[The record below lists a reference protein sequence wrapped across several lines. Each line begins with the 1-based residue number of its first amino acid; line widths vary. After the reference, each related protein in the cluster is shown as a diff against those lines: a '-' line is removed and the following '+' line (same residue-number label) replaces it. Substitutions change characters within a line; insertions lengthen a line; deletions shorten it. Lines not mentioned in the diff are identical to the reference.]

1 MNITREKLSDLELCI
16 KVDIEENDY
25 IENVNKQ
32 LKEYQHKATIPGF
45 RKGMAPKGLIERM
58 YKPAIVGD
66 AVQNTLNTSLFK
78 YIDDEKLHILG
89 MPMSNDE
96 KTGEVDFAKG
106 TSFTFYFDVAV
117 APEFEIAWDKVDVKY
132 NQLKVTA
139 KDVDAELNNVVNR
152 YGKFETPET
161 VAAGDIMYGKVV
173 ELDKKGAPKEGGV
186 ETFVSL
192 NLLNLKDAELMPLF
206 EGKKAEDKIVFNMAK
221 AFPTADIERALHID
235 NAAAKKFKSD
245 VELTLSGIS
254 RIIPHEINDE
264 LYQMV
269 FPGQTVKDE
278 AAFRKLLQKEIE
290 KANAAGIPIIRINRD
305 ISGGK
310 FVSSVSDDRE
320 AGRMQGEF
328 MAKNLPQGAK
338 IVYMNGE
345 MTQSG
350 AKKRWE
356 GFKEACLD
364 KRPDIQLLAS
374 ADCSWNEA
382 VALRQ
387 MSLWLKLFPQID
399 GVVGAN
405 DDMAL
410 GAIRALRDAGRLEG
424 VLVSGVDATDAALK
438 AVSDGTMSQTVKQD
452 ADKTAEAIA
461 GLLQKSLS
469 GTAPTDDVKVPFTE
483 ITRDNIS
490 QFR

>member
-106 TSFTFYFDVAV
+106 TSFSFYFDVAI
-117 APEFEIAWDKVDVKY
+117 APEFTIEWDKVAVKY
-132 NQLKVTA
+132 NQIKVTA
-139 KDVDAELNNVVNR
+139 KDVDTELNNVVNR
-152 YGKFETPET
+152 YGKFETPEA
-161 VAAGDIMYGKVV
+161 VAAGDIMYGKLV
-173 ELDKKGAPKEGGV
+173 ELDKVGARKEGGI

-206 EGKKAEDKIVFNMAK
+206 EGKKAEDKIVFNLAK

-235 NAAAKKFKSD
+235 TAAAKKFKAD

-264 LYQMV
+264 LFQMV

-290 KANAAGIPIIRINRD
+290 KANNEQSD
-305 ISGGK
+305 YL
-310 FVSSVSDDRE
+310 FVNQVRKALLDQFS
-320 AGRMQGEF
+320 AP
-328 MAKNLPQGAK
+328 LPE
-338 IVYMNGE
+338 NFL
-345 MTQSG
+345 
-350 AKKRWE
+350 KRWFASRGDKDMTPEKIEADWNDKYVPSLKWELIESKLEEISPVEPTNNQIVDYIKDILRRNDHPVE
-356 GFKEACLD
+356 GETKEQTEDRLEKAARSIAADRQNLGQVIDRLYADNLSKLFKEQV
-364 KRPDIQLLAS
+364 KPEVEKVS
-374 ADCSWNEA
+374 AKDFAE
-382 VALRQ
+382 
-387 MSLWLKLFPQID
+387 
-399 GVVGAN
+399 
-405 DDMAL
+405 
-410 GAIRALRDAGRLEG
+410 RAKE
-424 VLVSGVDATDAALK
+424 
-438 AVSDGTMSQTVKQD
+438 
-452 ADKTAEAIA
+452 
-461 GLLQKSLS
+461 
-469 GTAPTDDVKVPFTE
+469 
-483 ITRDNIS
+483 
-490 QFR
+490 

>member
-106 TSFTFYFDVAV
+106 TSFSFYFDVAV
-117 APEFEIAWDKVDVKY
+117 APEFNLEWDKVNVKY

-139 KDVDAELNNVVNR
+139 KDVDNEMNNVVNR

-161 VAAGDIMYGKVV
+161 VAAGDIMYGKLV
-173 ELDKKGAPKEGGV
+173 ELDKAGAPKEGGV

-235 NAAAKKFKSD
+235 TAAAKKFKAD

-264 LYQMV
+264 LFQMV

-278 AAFRKLLQKEIE
+278 AAFRKMLQKEIE
-290 KANAAGIPIIRINRD
+290 KANAEQSD
-305 ISGGK
+305 YL
-310 FVSSVSDDRE
+310 FVNQVRKALLDQFT
-320 AGRMQGEF
+320 AP
-328 MAKNLPQGAK
+328 LPE
-338 IVYMNGE
+338 NFL
-345 MTQSG
+345 
-350 AKKRWE
+350 KRWFASRGDKNMTPEKIEADWNDKYVPSLKWELIESKLEKISPVEPTNNQIVDYIKDILRRNDRPVE
-356 GFKEACLD
+356 GETKEQAEDRLE
-364 KRPDIQLLAS
+364 KAARSIA
-374 ADCSWNEA
+374 AD
-382 VALRQ
+382 RQ
-387 MSLWLKLFPQID
+387 NLGQVIDRLYADNLSKLFKDQVKPE
-399 GVVGAN
+399 VEKVSAKEF
-405 DDMAL
+405 AE
-410 GAIRALRDAGRLEG
+410 RAKE
-424 VLVSGVDATDAALK
+424 
-438 AVSDGTMSQTVKQD
+438 
-452 ADKTAEAIA
+452 
-461 GLLQKSLS
+461 
-469 GTAPTDDVKVPFTE
+469 
-483 ITRDNIS
+483 
-490 QFR
+490 

>member
-106 TSFTFYFDVAV
+106 TSFTFYFDIAV

-132 NQLKVTA
+132 NQLSVSA
-139 KDVDAELNNVVNR
+139 KDVDAEMNNVINR

-161 VAAGDIMYGKVV
+161 VGAGDIMYGKLV
-173 ELDKKGAPKEGGV
+173 ELDKNGAKKEGGV

-192 NLLNLKDAELMPLF
+192 NLLNLKDTELMPTF

-221 AFPTADIERALHID
+221 AFPVADIERALHID
-235 NAAAKKFKSD
+235 NAAATKFKSD

-264 LYQMV
+264 LFQMV
-269 FPGQTVKDE
+269 FPGQKGE
-278 AAFRKLLQKEIE
+278 
-290 KANAAGIPIIRINRD
+290 
-305 ISGGK
+305 
-310 FVSSVSDDRE
+310 
-320 AGRMQGEF
+320 GRG
-328 MAKNLPQGAK
+328 
-338 IVYMNGE
+338 
-345 MTQSG
+345 
-350 AKKRWE
+350 
-356 GFKEACLD
+356 C
-364 KRPDIQLLAS
+364 
-374 ADCSWNEA
+374 
-382 VALRQ
+382 
-387 MSLWLKLFPQID
+387 FPQ
-399 GVVGAN
+399 
-405 DDMAL
+405 
-410 GAIRALRDAGRLEG
+410 
-424 VLVSGVDATDAALK
+424 AA
-438 AVSDGTMSQTVKQD
+438 
-452 ADKTAEAIA
+452 E
-461 GLLQKSLS
+461 
-469 GTAPTDDVKVPFTE
+469 E
-483 ITRDNIS
+483 RN
-490 QFR
+490 

>member
-106 TSFTFYFDVAV
+106 TSFSFYFDVAI
-117 APEFEIAWDKVDVKY
+117 APEFTIEWDKVAVKY
-132 NQLKVTA
+132 NQIKVTA
-139 KDVDAELNNVVNR
+139 KDVDTELNNVVNR
-152 YGKFETPET
+152 YGKFETPEA
-161 VAAGDIMYGKVV
+161 VAAGDIMYGKLV
-173 ELDKKGAPKEGGV
+173 ELDKTGAPKEGGI

-206 EGKKAEDKIVFNMAK
+206 EGKKAEDKIVFNLAK

-235 NAAAKKFKSD
+235 TAAAKKFKAD

-264 LYQMV
+264 LFQMV

-290 KANAAGIPIIRINRD
+290 KANNEQSD
-305 ISGGK
+305 YL
-310 FVSSVSDDRE
+310 FVNQVRKALLDQFS
-320 AGRMQGEF
+320 AP
-328 MAKNLPQGAK
+328 LPE
-338 IVYMNGE
+338 NFL
-345 MTQSG
+345 
-350 AKKRWE
+350 KRWFASRGDKDMTPEKIEADWNDKYVPSLKWELIESKLEEISPVEPTNNQIVDYIKDILRRNDRPVE
-356 GFKEACLD
+356 GETKEQTEDRLEKAARSIAADRQNLGQVIDRIYADNLSKLFKEQV
-364 KRPDIQLLAS
+364 KPEVEKVS
-374 ADCSWNEA
+374 AKDFAE
-382 VALRQ
+382 
-387 MSLWLKLFPQID
+387 
-399 GVVGAN
+399 
-405 DDMAL
+405 
-410 GAIRALRDAGRLEG
+410 RAKE
-424 VLVSGVDATDAALK
+424 
-438 AVSDGTMSQTVKQD
+438 
-452 ADKTAEAIA
+452 
-461 GLLQKSLS
+461 
-469 GTAPTDDVKVPFTE
+469 
-483 ITRDNIS
+483 
-490 QFR
+490 

>member
-106 TSFTFYFDVAV
+106 TSFSFYFDVAI
-117 APEFEIAWDKVDVKY
+117 APEFTIEWDKVAVKY
-132 NQLKVTA
+132 NQIKVTA
-139 KDVDAELNNVVNR
+139 KDVDTELNNVVNR
-152 YGKFETPET
+152 YGKFETPEA
-161 VAAGDIMYGKVV
+161 VAAGDIMYGKLV
-173 ELDKKGAPKEGGV
+173 ELDKVGARKEGGI

-206 EGKKAEDKIVFNMAK
+206 EGKKAEDKIVFNLAK

-235 NAAAKKFKSD
+235 TAAAKKFKAD

-264 LYQMV
+264 LFQMV

-290 KANAAGIPIIRINRD
+290 KANNEQSD
-305 ISGGK
+305 YL
-310 FVSSVSDDRE
+310 FVNQVRKALLDQFS
-320 AGRMQGEF
+320 AP
-328 MAKNLPQGAK
+328 LPE
-338 IVYMNGE
+338 NFL
-345 MTQSG
+345 
-350 AKKRWE
+350 KRWFASRGDKDMTPEKIEADWNDKYVPSLKWELIESKLEEISPVEPTNNQIVDYIKDILRRNDRPVE
-356 GFKEACLD
+356 GETKEQTEDRLEKAARSIAADRQNLGQVIDRIYADNLSKLFKEQV
-364 KRPDIQLLAS
+364 KPEVEKVS
-374 ADCSWNEA
+374 AKDFAE
-382 VALRQ
+382 
-387 MSLWLKLFPQID
+387 
-399 GVVGAN
+399 
-405 DDMAL
+405 
-410 GAIRALRDAGRLEG
+410 RAKE
-424 VLVSGVDATDAALK
+424 
-438 AVSDGTMSQTVKQD
+438 
-452 ADKTAEAIA
+452 
-461 GLLQKSLS
+461 
-469 GTAPTDDVKVPFTE
+469 
-483 ITRDNIS
+483 
-490 QFR
+490 

>member
-32 LKEYQHKATIPGF
+32 LKDYQHKATIPGF

-106 TSFTFYFDVAV
+106 TSFSFYFDIAI
-117 APEFEIAWDKVDVKY
+117 APEFNIEWDKVAVKY

-139 KDVDAELNNVVNR
+139 KDVDSELNNVVNR

-161 VAAGDIMYGKVV
+161 VAAGDIMYGKLV
-173 ELDKKGAPKEGGV
+173 ELDKSGAPKEGGV
-186 ETFVSL
+186 DTFVSL

-221 AFPTADIERALHID
+221 AFPTADIERALHLD
-235 NAAAKKFKSD
+235 TAAAKKFKAD

-264 LYQMV
+264 LFQMV

-290 KANAAGIPIIRINRD
+290 KANAEQSD
-305 ISGGK
+305 YL
-310 FVSSVSDDRE
+310 FVNQVRKALLDQFS
-320 AGRMQGEF
+320 AP
-328 MAKNLPQGAK
+328 LPE
-338 IVYMNGE
+338 NFL
-345 MTQSG
+345 
-350 AKKRWE
+350 KRWFATRGDKDMTPEKIEADWNDKYVPSLKWELIESKLEEISPVEPTNNQIVDYIKDILRRNDRPVE
-356 GFKEACLD
+356 GETKEQAEDRLE
-364 KRPDIQLLAS
+364 KAARSIA
-374 ADCSWNEA
+374 ADRKNIGQVVDRLYADNLS
-382 VALRQ
+382 
-387 MSLWLKLFPQID
+387 KLFKDQVKPE
-399 GVVGAN
+399 VEKVSAKEF
-405 DDMAL
+405 AE
-410 GAIRALRDAGRLEG
+410 RAKE
-424 VLVSGVDATDAALK
+424 
-438 AVSDGTMSQTVKQD
+438 Q
-452 ADKTAEAIA
+452 
-461 GLLQKSLS
+461 
-469 GTAPTDDVKVPFTE
+469 
-483 ITRDNIS
+483 
-490 QFR
+490 

>member
-106 TSFTFYFDVAV
+106 TSFSFYFDVAI
-117 APEFEIAWDKVDVKY
+117 APEFTIEWDKVAVKY
-132 NQLKVTA
+132 NQIKVTA
-139 KDVDAELNNVVNR
+139 KDVDTELNNVVNR
-152 YGKFETPET
+152 YGKFETPEA
-161 VAAGDIMYGKVV
+161 VAAGDIMYGKLV
-173 ELDKKGAPKEGGV
+173 ELDKAGAHKEGGI

-206 EGKKAEDKIVFNMAK
+206 EGKKAEDKIVFNLAK

-235 NAAAKKFKSD
+235 TAAAKKFKAD

-264 LYQMV
+264 LFQMV

-290 KANAAGIPIIRINRD
+290 KANNEQSD
-305 ISGGK
+305 YL
-310 FVSSVSDDRE
+310 FVNQVRKALLDQFS
-320 AGRMQGEF
+320 AP
-328 MAKNLPQGAK
+328 LPE
-338 IVYMNGE
+338 NFL
-345 MTQSG
+345 
-350 AKKRWE
+350 KRWFASRGDKDMTPEKIEADWNDKYVPSLKWELIESKLEEISPVEPTNNQIVDYIKDILRRNDRPVE
-356 GFKEACLD
+356 GETKEQTEDRLEKAA
-364 KRPDIQLLAS
+364 RSIA
-374 ADCSWNEA
+374 AD
-382 VALRQ
+382 RQ
-387 MSLWLKLFPQID
+387 NLGQVIDRLYADNLSKLFKDQVKPEVEKVSAKD
-399 GVVGAN
+399 FAE
-405 DDMAL
+405 
-410 GAIRALRDAGRLEG
+410 RAKE
-424 VLVSGVDATDAALK
+424 
-438 AVSDGTMSQTVKQD
+438 
-452 ADKTAEAIA
+452 
-461 GLLQKSLS
+461 
-469 GTAPTDDVKVPFTE
+469 
-483 ITRDNIS
+483 
-490 QFR
+490 

>member
-106 TSFTFYFDVAV
+106 TSFSFYFDVAI
-117 APEFEIAWDKVDVKY
+117 APEFTIEWDKVAVKY
-132 NQLKVTA
+132 NQIKVTA
-139 KDVDAELNNVVNR
+139 KDVDTELNNVVNR
-152 YGKFETPET
+152 YGKFETPEA
-161 VAAGDIMYGKVV
+161 VAAGDIMYGKLV
-173 ELDKKGAPKEGGV
+173 ELDKAGARKEGGI

-206 EGKKAEDKIVFNMAK
+206 EGKKAEDKIVFNLAK

-235 NAAAKKFKSD
+235 TAAAKKFKAD

-264 LYQMV
+264 LFQMV

-290 KANAAGIPIIRINRD
+290 KANNEQSD
-305 ISGGK
+305 YL
-310 FVSSVSDDRE
+310 FVNQVRKALLDQFS
-320 AGRMQGEF
+320 AP
-328 MAKNLPQGAK
+328 LPE
-338 IVYMNGE
+338 NFL
-345 MTQSG
+345 
-350 AKKRWE
+350 KRWFASRGDKDMTPEKIEADWNDKYVPSLKWELIESKLEEISPVEPTNNQIVDYIKDILRRNDRPVE
-356 GFKEACLD
+356 GETKEQAEDRLE
-364 KRPDIQLLAS
+364 KAARSIA
-374 ADCSWNEA
+374 AD
-382 VALRQ
+382 RQ
-387 MSLWLKLFPQID
+387 NLGQVIDRLYADNLSKLFKDQVKPE
-399 GVVGAN
+399 VEKVSAKEF
-405 DDMAL
+405 AE
-410 GAIRALRDAGRLEG
+410 RAKE
-424 VLVSGVDATDAALK
+424 
-438 AVSDGTMSQTVKQD
+438 
-452 ADKTAEAIA
+452 
-461 GLLQKSLS
+461 
-469 GTAPTDDVKVPFTE
+469 
-483 ITRDNIS
+483 
-490 QFR
+490 

>member
-106 TSFTFYFDVAV
+106 TSFSFYFDVAI
-117 APEFEIAWDKVDVKY
+117 APEFTIEWDKVAVKY
-132 NQLKVTA
+132 NQIKVTA
-139 KDVDAELNNVVNR
+139 KDVDTELNNVVNR
-152 YGKFETPET
+152 YGKFETPEA
-161 VAAGDIMYGKVV
+161 VAAGDIMYGKLV
-173 ELDKKGAPKEGGV
+173 ELDKAGAHKEGGI

-206 EGKKAEDKIVFNMAK
+206 EGKKAEDKIVFNLAK

-235 NAAAKKFKSD
+235 TAAAKKFKAD

-264 LYQMV
+264 LFQMV

-290 KANAAGIPIIRINRD
+290 KANNEQSD
-305 ISGGK
+305 YL
-310 FVSSVSDDRE
+310 FVNQVRKALLDQFS
-320 AGRMQGEF
+320 AP
-328 MAKNLPQGAK
+328 LPE
-338 IVYMNGE
+338 IFL
-345 MTQSG
+345 
-350 AKKRWE
+350 KRWFASRGDKDMTPEKIEADWNDKYVPSLKWELIESKLEEISPVEPTNNQIVDYIKDILRRNDRPVE
-356 GFKEACLD
+356 GETKEQTEDRLEKAARSIAADRQNLGQVIDRIYADNLSKLFKEQV
-364 KRPDIQLLAS
+364 KPEVEKVS
-374 ADCSWNEA
+374 AKDFAE
-382 VALRQ
+382 
-387 MSLWLKLFPQID
+387 
-399 GVVGAN
+399 
-405 DDMAL
+405 
-410 GAIRALRDAGRLEG
+410 RAKE
-424 VLVSGVDATDAALK
+424 
-438 AVSDGTMSQTVKQD
+438 
-452 ADKTAEAIA
+452 
-461 GLLQKSLS
+461 
-469 GTAPTDDVKVPFTE
+469 
-483 ITRDNIS
+483 
-490 QFR
+490 